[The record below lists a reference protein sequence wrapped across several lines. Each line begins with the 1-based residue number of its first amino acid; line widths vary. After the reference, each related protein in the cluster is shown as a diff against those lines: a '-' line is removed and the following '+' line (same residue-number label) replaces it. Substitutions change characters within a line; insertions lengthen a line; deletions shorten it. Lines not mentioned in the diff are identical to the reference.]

1 MNYYVRRR
9 RLFVVGSRI
18 LPSSWKLRTLL
29 VNARDIQ
36 TARTMALAL
45 ARYSNEWQDVRHAD
59 VQAVRH
65 YSGHQTERK
74 PAGVGLL

>member
-1 MNYYVRRR
+1 MWFSVRRR
-9 RLFVVGSRI
+9 RLFVVRSRI

-29 VNARDIQ
+29 VLAHDIQ

-45 ARYSNEWQDVRHAD
+45 ARYSNEWQDVRRAD

-65 YSGHQTERK
+65 YSGHQTERT
-74 PAGVGLL
+74 PAGVGML